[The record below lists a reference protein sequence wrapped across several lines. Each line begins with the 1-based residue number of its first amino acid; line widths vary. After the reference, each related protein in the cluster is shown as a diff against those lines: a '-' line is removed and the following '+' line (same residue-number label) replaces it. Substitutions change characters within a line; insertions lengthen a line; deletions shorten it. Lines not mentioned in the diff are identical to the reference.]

1 MREIGMVIRELAKF
15 DHVPL
20 MAQAERRCQ
29 ADGEGCSA
37 GGEQDHGQ
45 FGSTPTNV
53 TGYRWARVIVDDYDC
68 RAGGD
73 SQNVDMALT

>member
-1 MREIGMVIRELAKF
+1 MREIGMVIRELAEL
-15 DHVPL
+15 DHVPF

-29 ADGEGCSA
+29 AALGGCSA

-45 FGSTPTNV
+45 YGSTPANV
-53 TGYRWARVIVDDYDC
+53 TGYHWARVIVDDYDC
-68 RAGGD
+68 PAGGD